1 MEILNQRI
9 VDESARVEE
18 VRKRLAVVDSEIERK
33 RKEKESE
40 LIQKIETNGG
50 NCLKSP
56 NAHSRDTFPRSKLI
70 LKIYPK
76 YC

>member
-56 NAHSRDTFPRSKLI
+56 KSSRLHPKRHFPKV
-70 LKIYPK
+70 KINS
-76 YC
+76 

>member
-56 NAHSRDTFPRSKLI
+56 KSSPPT
-70 LKIYPK
+70 PK
-76 YC
+76 ETLFQGQN